1 MEGPAPPVLIQL
13 SPPNADAEAREL
25 LLSQHTVQL
34 VGSLSPLS
42 GPADTKVESPVE
54 KVPEESVLPLVQKS
68 AQAES
73 SAQKGLETE
82 SEKSTQPLPL
92 KIEEFTLA
100 KGITEESLEQKEGR
114 RASHALLPSHRLKQ
128 SADSS
133 SSRSS
138 SSSSSS
144 SRSRSRSPDSSGSQS
159 HSPPRS
165 KQRDGSGVRAHANPH
180 DRSKV
185 GSRSTSESRS
195 RSRSRS
201 RSASSNSRKS
211 LSPGVSR
218 DSSTSY
224 TETKDP
230 SSGQEVAA
238 PPLPQLQVLEPK
250 ERTSTPS
257 SVQVRL
263 VSQPEPAAKH
273 VTQRLQPDR
282 GAQRSVKLKRQS
294 HRLPHSPKPQ
304 RLRPLTYQNQ
314 KGFITLLRRRR
325 K

>member
-1 MEGPAPPVLIQL
+1 MEKKEVALQEALEEEEREIKFSKGLEEISKSPSPPRLTEDVAKAPVVLQPELTASEEETPPPLLTKEASSPPPNTQLQSEEEIEPMEGPAPPVLIQL

-68 AQAES
+68 TQAES

-114 RASHALLPSHRLKQ
+114 RASHVLLPSHRLKQ

-165 KQRDGSGVRAHANPH
+165 KQRDASGARAHANPR

-201 RSASSNSRKS
+201 RSASSNSRKVSVGDVLSVLHCFQPLQS
-211 LSPGVSR
+211 L
-218 DSSTSY
+218 
-224 TETKDP
+224 
-230 SSGQEVAA
+230 
-238 PPLPQLQVLEPK
+238 
-250 ERTSTPS
+250 
-257 SVQVRL
+257 
-263 VSQPEPAAKH
+263 
-273 VTQRLQPDR
+273 
-282 GAQRSVKLKRQS
+282 
-294 HRLPHSPKPQ
+294 
-304 RLRPLTYQNQ
+304 
-314 KGFITLLRRRR
+314 
-325 K
+325 